1 MNYLG
6 LDKNKLEL
14 VSNKLNTLLAT
25 YSIYYQNLR
34 SFHWHIEGNNF
45 FDIHVLFEDL
55 YNDAKV
61 KIDDIA
67 ERILTIN
74 HKPLG
79 SLSEYIAYSK
89 ITEAQDIMRDEN
101 MATVILENH
110 KPLGSLSEY
119 IAYSK
124 ITEAQDIMR
133 DENMATVILENHKTL
148 IMLMRESIKEAS
160 AIGDEGTVDMLGGF
174 LGTIEKKSWMLNA
187 WKTSRKAG
195 FMMPS
200 AS

>member
-6 LDKNKLEL
+6 IEENKLEK
-14 VSNKLNTLLAT
+14 VGNKLNTLLAT

-34 SFHWHIEGNNF
+34 SFHWHIQGNSF
-45 FDIHVLFEDL
+45 FDIHELFEDL
-55 YNDAKV
+55 YNDAKE

-74 HKPLG
+74 NKPLG

-89 ITEAQDIMRDEN
+89 IPESKDEMRDDK
-101 MATVILENH
+101 MATDILENH
-110 KPLGSLSEY
+110 KKLIE
-119 IAYSK
+119 
-124 ITEAQDIMR
+124 IMR
-133 DENMATVILENHKTL
+133 ETI
-148 IMLMRESIKEAS
+148 REAS
-160 AIGDEGTVDMLGGF
+160 EIGDEGTVDMLGGF

-187 WKTSRKAG
+187 WKTSRKAE

>member
-6 LDKNKLEL
+6 IDKNKLEL

-34 SFHWHIEGNNF
+34 SFHWHIEGNSF

-89 ITEAQDIMRDEN
+89 I
-101 MATVILENH
+101 
-110 KPLGSLSEY
+110 S
-119 IAYSK
+119 
-124 ITEAQDIMR
+124 EAQDIMR

-148 IMLMRESIKEAS
+148 IMLMREAIKEAS

-195 FMMPS
+195 FMVPS